1 MDEALAAIVKVLT
14 GLGLPGV
21 IICGLAFVIYWLL
34 QQWQSAQEARI
45 QEGKEAVKAIT
56 AQNDALRNLTEVLK
70 ARNNA

>member
-1 MDEALAAIVKVLT
+1 MDEALASIVKVLT

-21 IICGLAFVIYWLL
+21 AIAGLSYLAFWLL